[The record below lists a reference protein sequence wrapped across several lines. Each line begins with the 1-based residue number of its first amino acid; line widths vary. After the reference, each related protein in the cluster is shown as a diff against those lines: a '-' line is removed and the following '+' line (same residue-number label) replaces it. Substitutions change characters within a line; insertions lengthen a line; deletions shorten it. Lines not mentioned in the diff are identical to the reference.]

1 MREGLYF
8 DSYDEAK
15 LALVFDSDTVKSASS
30 VTLKCD
36 RDETYASLIQN
47 LITEQKIFD
56 FIDKRGASIAY
67 TFNETQRTISFWDI

>member
-1 MREGLYF
+1 MYF

-15 LALVFDSDTVKSASS
+15 LALIFDSDAVKSVGS

-36 RDETYASLIQN
+36 SDETYASLVQN
-47 LITEQKIFD
+47 LITEQNIFD

-67 TFNETQRTISFWDI
+67 TFNETQRTISLWDL